1 MWHAA
6 SGALAVAERL
16 NTRGLNL
23 DLRCKICKY
32 ATESIEHV
40 LFKCS
45 MAQEAWSIAGFQSLP
60 QVGNLSVLEGMS
72 SYLHMMS
79 DVLIPQEQ
87 RRAII
92 WIQWIIWKNRNML
105 LYADTQESLIIQV
118 QKAMEEARIW
128 H

>member
-1 MWHAA
+1 
-6 SGALAVAERL
+6 
-16 NTRGLNL
+16 
-23 DLRCKICKY
+23 
-32 ATESIEHV
+32 
-40 LFKCS
+40 

-87 RRAII
+87 RRAIL